1 MKITSIFLLILTS
14 MISCKK
20 EYQCECK
27 RNGIVTKV
35 VIVKAQ
41 TRNKANLKCS
51 EQGDNAAYV
60 CWNCETCELKN

>member
-1 MKITSIFLLILTS
+1 MKITGIFLLILTG

-27 RNGIVTKV
+27 KSGIVTKV
-35 VIVKAQ
+35 VTVKAL

-60 CWNCETCELKN
+60 CWSCESCELKN